1 MHKNAKHSINSE
13 RTNLVFSAAY
23 PKKTYSQGKKQ
34 SGNCSY
40 WIQWFWLCVFLVN
53 ISLIIKAIPSHE
65 SSWEFNGLYSFISNF
80 RNIQLFLFIFI
91 PGNTYRIMS
100 DLKVETD
107 ITCITRIAASQ
118 VGRTMIMH
126 VETFKMDV
134 IISVDI

>member
-1 MHKNAKHSINSE
+1 MHKMQNIPLTQRE
-13 RTNLVFSAAY
+13 RILYSLPRTLKNIQSG
-23 PKKTYSQGKKQ
+23 KKTIGKLFILDSVILIVRFSSQ
-34 SGNCSY
+34 Y
-40 WIQWFWLCVFLVN
+40 ILVM
-53 ISLIIKAIPSHE
+53 KAIPSHE

-91 PGNTYRIMS
+91 PGNTYRILS

-134 IISVDI
+134 IISIDI